1 MSYLISVNQLNV
13 SLSAVKQLWSYNQL
27 LDEANKFK
35 NYIAEQVENFYHEW
49 IEPSTIEFY
58 G

>member
-49 IEPSTIEFY
+49 IEPSTI
-58 G
+58 